1 MRTYRIRP
9 TPIAELEDD
18 DVVIGHDGK
27 PVLWRN
33 HPERIVMKD
42 DSSWHYPKVV
52 DPLDL
57 WPTEELIWIHEG
69 LHDRKPVQGVMA
81 IRSVATTDHTRH
93 LYTLLDRG
101 TISPEVGADRDC
113 VYSYEPVPCALPI
126 GRNKDN
132 PDNLIYT
139 IN

>member
-1 MRTYRIRP
+1 MINLNYDNTGKETQTVRTYRIRP
-9 TPIAELEDD
+9 T
-18 DVVIGHDGK
+18 
-27 PVLWRN
+27 
-33 HPERIVMKD
+33 
-42 DSSWHYPKVV
+42 
-52 DPLDL
+52 
-57 WPTEELIWIHEG
+57 
-69 LHDRKPVQGVMA
+69 
-81 IRSVATTDHTRH
+81 SVADHTRH

-132 PDNLIYT
+132 PDVPIYT

>member
-1 MRTYRIRP
+1 MRN
-9 TPIAELEDD
+9 E
-18 DVVIGHDGK
+18 
-27 PVLWRN
+27 
-33 HPERIVMKD
+33 
-42 DSSWHYPKVV
+42 SSWHYPKVI

-81 IRSVATTDHTRH
+81 IRSIATTDHTRH

-132 PDNLIYT
+132 PDNLVYT